1 MSDKSRKNILEYQN
15 LKEKFL
21 NNSSKQNP
29 EQKSILMTDESTGI
43 KYTGILESSKKDY
56 VDNDKFI
63 KMFTGTF
70 FENWC
75 KLSRNGFLVL
85 GWIMNNLK
93 PCYDHI
99 EVSTKKIMEDTG
111 ISKRDYVAKG
121 MKELCETGFIT
132 KYKKGVYLINVEW
145 FFNGDRRVLFDD

>member
-1 MSDKSRKNILEYQN
+1 MSDKSRKNILKYQN

-63 KMFTGTF
+63 KMFTGAF

-99 EVSTKKIMEDTG
+99 EVSTKVVTKDLELSNTDCVT
-111 ISKRDYVAKG
+111 YAL
-121 MKELCETGFIT
+121 KELCEVGFI
-132 KYKKGVYLINVEW
+132 KRHKRGVYLINVEW